1 MAVIHLAG
9 LRALP
14 PFHVFGEWMLLHPFC
29 PSPSPCFVRLMS
41 GQRRGVGGGGGVFS
55 GRLSCD
61 ECNSIGHFTLLEA
74 VGSLSLRMEKGSRRK
89 AGDVE
94 LRSGTWGGGGGGGQA
109 LQ

>member
-1 MAVIHLAG
+1 MDAAPPL
-9 LRALP
+9 LP
-14 PFHVFGEWMLLHPFC
+14 QSLSVFCAFDEW
-29 PSPSPCFVRLMS
+29 SKT
-41 GQRRGVGGGGGVFS
+41 GGWGGGGVFS